1 MAINVR
7 FKLAGRT
14 VAIPHVGIAKTLGR
28 NAVAIFSRHSPVR
41 TGLLKGSW
49 SYRVSRGTAGL
60 FLVVSN
66 PVEYAS
72 LAFDKK
78 RVARAGREVAASW
91 KAIKGQVK

>member
-49 SYRVSRGTAGL
+49 SYRVWRGNAGL

-66 PVEYAS
+66 PVQYAA
-72 LAFDKK
+72 LAFNKK
-78 RVARAGREVAASW
+78 RSC
-91 KAIKGQVK
+91 